1 LFRLFD
7 KPWNAA
13 AFCILLILTAFW
25 VSGKLE
31 TGFLPKLDEGT
42 IVLDYYSPPG
52 TSLEETDALLS
63 KMEKIIME
71 HPDVE
76 SYSRRLG
83 IRMAFRVLPANY
95 GDYLIQLKTSRT
107 QSTPAVIDQ
116 LRQQISANVPVM
128 NIAFGQRISDL
139 LGDLM
144 STPAPIEVKIF
155 GDDQKRL
162 EDFAGQVEMSMKK
175 IKGIED
181 IQNGLV
187 QSGPI
192 IIFKPNQQK
201 LLENNLSLTDF
212 HDQLSTIVG
221 GVTLGVNSVDVNVSP
236 QQSAL
241 NGLQVGEIQEGEQMI
256 KILMRYNKF
265 LDNNIDN
272 IMDQPLFLKDG
283 TVKPL
288 KLFCTY
294 NIIPGEVDAKRED
307 LKTTITLEARLSG
320 KELGTAISEIQRQI
334 KSDIQLPIGY
344 YISYGGQYSE
354 QQQSFKELATILFT
368 AIVLVF
374 MILIFLFK
382 DFRIS
387 LLVISISILGMSGCL
402 WALYITKT
410 PLNVA
415 SYTGIIMIIGII
427 AENAIFTVRQFIS
440 SIEVNGDIKN
450 AINNSIS
457 IRIRP
462 NLMTAV
468 SAILALM
475 PLALGIGLGAQM
487 QQPLAI
493 AVIGGFVMAMPMLL
507 FVLPAFLKLIY
518 KKRNE

>member
-1 LFRLFD
+1 
-7 KPWNAA
+7 
-13 AFCILLILTAFW
+13 
-25 VSGKLE
+25 
-31 TGFLPKLDEGT
+31 
-42 IVLDYYSPPG
+42 
-52 TSLEETDALLS
+52 
-63 KMEKIIME
+63 
-71 HPDVE
+71 
-76 SYSRRLG
+76 
-83 IRMAFRVLPANY
+83 
-95 GDYLIQLKTSRT
+95 
-107 QSTPAVIDQ
+107 
-116 LRQQISANVPVM
+116 
-128 NIAFGQRISDL
+128 L

-144 STPAPIEVKIF
+144 NTPAPIEVKIF
-155 GDDQKRL
+155 GDDQKKL
-162 EDFAGQVEMSMKK
+162 ESLAEQVGNSMKK
-175 IKGIED
+175 IEGVED

-192 IIFKPNQQK
+192 IIFNPDQKK
-201 LLENNLSLTDF
+201 LLENNLTLTDF
-212 HDQLSTIVG
+212 QEQLSTIIG
-221 GVTLGVNSVDVNVSP
+221 GITLGVNALNVNFSP

-256 KILMRYNKF
+256 KVLMRYNKF
-265 LDNNIDN
+265 FDNNIDN

-320 KELGTAISEIQRQI
+320 KELGTAISEIKKQI
-334 KSDIQLPIGY
+334 KSDIQLPTGY

-354 QQQSFKELATILFT
+354 QQQSFKELATILVT
-368 AIVLVF
+368 AIILVF
-374 MILIFLFK
+374 MVLIFLYK

-387 LLVISISILGMSGCL
+387 LLVIFISILGMSGCL
-402 WALYITKT
+402 WALYITGT

-427 AENAIFTVRQFIS
+427 AENAIFTIRQFMYIL
-440 SIEVNGDIKN
+440 EEHGDTRH
-450 AINNSIS
+450 AINYAIS
-457 IRIRP
+457 TRIRP
-462 NLMTAV
+462 KLMTAV

-518 KKRNE
+518 KKRN